1 MPVSKLCDIYNS
13 PPASSGNGNP
23 VGQQCNNTAMSNNA
37 AFNTSNIIENT
48 PSHILSRVI
57 SSDWPD
63 LPSMLTS
70 LGLDRYIGVFNQH
83 EIDLTTFGTLTDQ
96 DLMEIGINAFGA
108 RRKILLAISGK
119 KHIDKHFL
127 NLVQM
132 VLSVAH

>member
-13 PPASSGNGNP
+13 PPSTSGAASANGSNGNTA
-23 VGQQCNNTAMSNNA
+23 GQQYNNQTVSSKAV
-37 AFNTSNIIENT
+37 FNTSNIIENT
-48 PSHILSRVI
+48 PSHILNRVI

-70 LGLDRYIGVFNQH
+70 LGLERYIGVFNQH

-119 KHIDKHFL
+119 
-127 NLVQM
+127 
-132 VLSVAH
+132 

>member
-1 MPVSKLCDIYNS
+1 MSKLCDIYNS
-13 PPASSGNGNP
+13 PSASPGASNNSNGNTA
-23 VGQQCNNTAMSNNA
+23 GQQCGNA
-37 AFNTSNIIENT
+37 AASGNVAFNTSNIIEST
-48 PSHILSRVI
+48 PSHILNRVM

-63 LPSMLTS
+63 LPSMLSS

-119 KHIDKHFL
+119 LH
-127 NLVQM
+127 VQK
-132 VLSVAH
+132 L